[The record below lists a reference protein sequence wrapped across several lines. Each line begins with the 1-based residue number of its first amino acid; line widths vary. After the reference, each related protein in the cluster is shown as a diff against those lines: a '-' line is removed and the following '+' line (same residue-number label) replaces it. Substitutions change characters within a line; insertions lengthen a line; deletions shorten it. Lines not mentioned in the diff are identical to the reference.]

1 MAAQTHH
8 QFHKTICFSL
18 SLLDPGPSKASDPLE
33 FYSTCSCIL
42 SGLSSGILF
51 PYVLVLCLANLLSR
65 ILSCIS
71 SGTLFDNLCGIS
83 SGIRSGI
90 SSGISSDILSGI
102 VFGKSSG
109 ILSGKHSELYLAYL
123 VAFYLAYQNSF

>member
-42 SGLSSGILF
+42 SGLSSGILC

-83 SGIRSGI
+83 SGIR
-90 SSGISSDILSGI
+90 SGISSDILSGI